1 MFVITR
7 KSDKNKNLTL
17 FLVNRNFIKDH
28 WWSSYLETA
37 IIFKNK
43 AATQKICN
51 KLIYGNCKVVTL
63 EEAIIINEENIRI
76 KEKIEITTEV
86 ERGRD
91 PHKDY

>member
-43 AATQKICN
+43 AATQKN
-51 KLIYGNCKVVTL
+51 L
-63 EEAIIINEENIRI
+63 
-76 KEKIEITTEV
+76 
-86 ERGRD
+86 
-91 PHKDY
+91 